1 MIKNVFHKPNK
12 FDFHAKIIVENVI
25 FMHMTKRLNESI
37 LINFVLI
44 YFFVFMYFM
53 Y

>member
-12 FDFHAKIIVENVI
+12 FNFHAKIIVENVI

-44 YFFVFMYFM
+44 YFFVFMY
-53 Y
+53 